1 MSRPYRILVTG
12 SRDWSNAASVT
23 REFHAL
29 WYRLNGNQPPEGH
42 TRIIVVDGAAP
53 GLDEIAHREAV
64 RRGWGSERHPA
75 DWTTHGKRAGPIRNQ
90 AMVDLG
96 ADICLAFPT
105 ASSVG
110 TWDCVRRANRAGIR
124 VIVVPER
131 NP

>member
-12 SRDWSNAASVT
+12 SREWSQRDVMGYNILALVQQVDRDDPD
-23 REFHAL
+23 REV
-29 WYRLNGNQPPEGH
+29 
-42 TRIIVVDGAAP
+42 IIVHGAAKGADLMAADIGTAIKGVTIEP
-53 GLDEIAHREAV
+53 
-64 RRGWGSERHPA
+64 HPA

-131 NP
+131 KP

>member
-1 MSRPYRILVTG
+1 MRPYRILVTG
-12 SRDWSNAASVT
+12 SRKWADA
-23 REFHAL
+23 
-29 WYRLNGNQPPEGH
+29 
-42 TRIIVVDGAAP
+42 D
-53 GLDEIAHREAV
+53 AV
-64 RRGWGSERHPA
+64 RTNLAVFGTPRFEGREVVVVHGDAHGADTIAAEVGRSLGFTVEPHPA

-105 ASSVG
+105 TSSVG

-131 NP
+131 KP

>member
-12 SRDWSNAASVT
+12 SREWHDTPAVT
-23 REFHAL
+23 REL
-29 WYRLNGNQPPEGH
+29 S
-42 TRIIVVDGAAP
+42 
-53 GLDEIAHREAV
+53 AV
-64 RRGWGSERHPA
+64 RRLRPDTCDGFVVVHGAAKGLDTIAAFVAGVLGMATEAHPA
-75 DWTTHGKRAGPIRNQ
+75 DWTTHGKGAGPIRNQ